1 MSTIKIEKYIQ
12 APPSEVFLYLT
23 NSTALRDWLCDGATA
38 DPKVGGRLYM
48 WWIGGYYTSG
58 EYLKL
63 EKDKFISF
71 SWFGREEPHATR
83 VDITLKK
90 EKAGTLLK
98 LAHRKLGKNSRWIAI
113 GNEYE
118 KQWKKTLDNL
128 VSVLENGAD
137 LRITTRP
144 MLGINTD
151 LFNASIAEKL
161 NVPIIQGLR
170 IGGVVDGFGAQKA
183 GLKADDVISMMD
195 EYEINGAASFGT
207 FIQNKKAGDIVRVTF
222 YRCAEKKTIKMTL
235 SGHPIPP
242 TPASGSELSKQVETV
257 YKRYENEIG
266 SLLKDASE
274 ADCAKRPA
282 PTEWSANE
290 VLAHLIHSELGWQN
304 VMTEIIGGHESA
316 ADDWGGNIQA
326 HIDGTVAT
334 FTTKAE
340 LLKELKNHDAET
352 LNMLSHIPSEFL
364 VLKGKFWK
372 LAFQANEYSYHLK
385 THFEQMRTAIQSARN
400 S

>member
-183 GLKADDVISMMD
+183 GLKADDVI
-195 EYEINGAASFGT
+195 
-207 FIQNKKAGDIVRVTF
+207 
-222 YRCAEKKTIKMTL
+222 
-235 SGHPIPP
+235 
-242 TPASGSELSKQVETV
+242 
-257 YKRYENEIG
+257 
-266 SLLKDASE
+266 
-274 ADCAKRPA
+274 
-282 PTEWSANE
+282 
-290 VLAHLIHSELGWQN
+290 
-304 VMTEIIGGHESA
+304 
-316 ADDWGGNIQA
+316 
-326 HIDGTVAT
+326 
-334 FTTKAE
+334 
-340 LLKELKNHDAET
+340 
-352 LNMLSHIPSEFL
+352 
-364 VLKGKFWK
+364 
-372 LAFQANEYSYHLK
+372 
-385 THFEQMRTAIQSARN
+385 
-400 S
+400 